1 MPGNVD
7 LGAVMAGIFNLH
19 MYSEA
24 MALRA
29 EAEAQQGHFI
39 MPCIHCPTERRTPI
53 SDYWRNPTQ
62 EQISRPRRPNL
73 QAERAYVHPSFS
85 NYAAALEG
93 FGGSHELAYNRAHLP
108 DETGPNDL
116 RSEPTFVG
124 RSLCPLPLQPMA
136 ESGSRERTQ
145 PQTFDALRDG
155 DADGYAA
162 DAEEEEW
169 NVHEQTTNE
178 LSGPGLSDFPMTAG
192 HHEIQA
198 VKEAERRVLNAIL
211 SLKKVINDLP
221 PQLSD
226 AHQKILHNQLEGVS
240 RGLSQF
246 PDRLT
251 SLLVRRKAEL
261 DAIIEDRAAAAQ
273 TLRVAEEKMAAAE
286 AKEME
291 LVMKSK
297 AVDPDGSVTEEEIEE
312 ANEMLTVVE
321 AREKMKKAAEML
333 TAVEEREKLV
343 SERERSVD
351 SLEEEQAFAEL
362 NRGADAA
369 LEDLADA
376 VAAEARLRQRSTSP
390 IAGLTAAME
399 NAKLDTGLENISH
412 THPARAHVH
421 LERETTIAAKEEEL
435 WHRETHLESKES
447 NLHHREAALFDRER
461 LLEQIKTAQLRLVE
475 NWKAQTK
482 ASYAGLEADRDN
494 LGRQFGALIALQVRA
509 EETQESVRNL
519 IGEARGMIGRDG
531 EDASGD
537 EGA

>member
-7 LGAVMAGIFNLH
+7 LGAVMAGICNLH
-19 MYSEA
+19 VYSEA

-178 LSGPGLSDFPMTAG
+178 LSDPGLSAFPMTAG

-226 AHQKILHNQLEGVS
+226 AHQKILHNQLEAVS

-286 AKEME
+286 AKQME

-297 AVDPDGSVTEEEIEE
+297 AVDP
-312 ANEMLTVVE
+312 N

-343 SERERSVD
+343 SERERRVD

-399 NAKLDTGLENISH
+399 NAKLDTGLGNISH
-412 THPARAHVH
+412 THPARAHVR
-421 LERETTIAAKEEEL
+421 LERETTIVAKEEEL
-435 WHRETHLESKES
+435 WHRETHLESRES

-461 LLEQIKTAQLRLVE
+461 LLEQIKTAQVRLVE
-475 NWKAQTK
+475 NWKAQAK
-482 ASYAGLEADRDN
+482 ASYAGLEAERDN

-509 EETQESVRNL
+509 EETQERVRNL

-531 EDASGD
+531 EDASGNK
-537 EGA
+537 GA